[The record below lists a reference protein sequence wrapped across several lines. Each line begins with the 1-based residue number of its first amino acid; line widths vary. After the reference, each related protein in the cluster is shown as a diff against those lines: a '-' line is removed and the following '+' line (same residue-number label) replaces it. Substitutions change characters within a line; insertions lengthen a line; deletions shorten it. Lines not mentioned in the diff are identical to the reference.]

1 MIYIHGHL
9 LPEIAD
15 GSTVLQL
22 APDATMLEQEGI
34 HLQAFLSQEIRINGD
49 KCTGINNQRD
59 WVWLS
64 L

>member
-49 KCTGINNQRD
+49 KCTGINK
-59 WVWLS
+59 
-64 L
+64 